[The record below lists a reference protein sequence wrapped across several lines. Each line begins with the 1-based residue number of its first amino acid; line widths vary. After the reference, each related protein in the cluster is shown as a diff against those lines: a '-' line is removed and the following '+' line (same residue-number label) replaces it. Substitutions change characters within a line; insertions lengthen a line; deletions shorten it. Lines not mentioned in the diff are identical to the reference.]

1 MSITPETIQGLLDE
15 LEASRQAGGP
25 HWREA
30 TDALGFVGRVGS
42 GNGTLR
48 TLRRS
53 KNHPT
58 KIKRSRTRLQLV
70 LGENCYWRPA
80 ALCWR
85 FSIPHEMRS
94 HSVPRGDSAPE
105 RT

>member
-1 MSITPETIQGLLDE
+1 LDE

-53 KNHPT
+53 NTHMDL
-58 KIKRSRTRLQLV
+58 SRTMAISQCGPGFLRACRRVKPCFADHRPRLAT
-70 LGENCYWRPA
+70 LGTSGLP
-80 ALCWR
+80 
-85 FSIPHEMRS
+85 
-94 HSVPRGDSAPE
+94 
-105 RT
+105 